1 MKLEGLIRCGVESV
15 HNNRGH
21 PGGGMPAETEDGRGS
36 MPDRRQNHAK
46 AFFYQFLRP
55 RRGDKARR
63 STDLH
68 AFHVDFH
75 EPVLL
80 VVVLVTVSL
89 CVVDVYATLTLLQQG
104 GVELNPL
111 MRELIHTDVWLF
123 YLFKY
128 IVTAAGLFVLL
139 SFKRFRVYKNFN
151 ALHTL
156 YGVMAIYAVIVVYQM
171 GLLSAA
177 AAG

>member
-1 MKLEGLIRCGVESV
+1 
-15 HNNRGH
+15 
-21 PGGGMPAETEDGRGS
+21 MPAVAVDGRGD
-36 MPDRRQNHAK
+36 PADRRQNHVK
-46 AFFYQFLRP
+46 AFFYQFLSP
-55 RRGDKARR
+55 RRGHKARR
-63 STDLH
+63 ATDSH

-80 VVVLVTVSL
+80 VVVLVTISL
-89 CVVDVYATLTLLQQG
+89 CVVDVYATLTLLQKG

-111 MRELIHTDVWLF
+111 MRELINTDVWLF
-123 YLFKY
+123 YSFKY

-156 YGVMAIYAVIVVYQM
+156 YGVMAIYVLIVVYQM

-177 AAG
+177 VAG

>member
-1 MKLEGLIRCGVESV
+1 
-15 HNNRGH
+15 
-21 PGGGMPAETEDGRGS
+21 
-36 MPDRRQNHAK
+36 
-46 AFFYQFLRP
+46 
-55 RRGDKARR
+55 
-63 STDLH
+63 
-68 AFHVDFH
+68 
-75 EPVLL
+75 
-80 VVVLVTVSL
+80 
-89 CVVDVYATLTLLQQG
+89 
-104 GVELNPL
+104 
-111 MRELIHTDVWLF
+111 MRKLIHTDVWLF

-156 YGVMAIYAVIVVYQM
+156 YGVMMIYAVIVVYQM

>member
-1 MKLEGLIRCGVESV
+1 VKCGDESV
-15 HNNRGH
+15 NNNYKH
-21 PGGGMPAETEDGRGS
+21 PGSGTPVEIADGRGDHV
-36 MPDRRQNHAK
+36 DRRRHHLR
-46 AFFYQFLRP
+46 AFFYQFLNP
-55 RRGDKARR
+55 RRSGKARR
-63 STDLH
+63 SNDSH
-68 AFHVDFH
+68 AFQVDFH

-80 VVVLVTVSL
+80 VVVLVTIALS
-89 CVVDVYATLTLLQQG
+89 VVDVYATLALLQQG

-111 MRELIHTDVWLF
+111 MRKMIDTDVWLF

-128 IVTAAGLFVLL
+128 TVTAAGLFVLL

-156 YGVMAIYAVIVVYQM
+156 YGVLAVYVVVVVYQI

>member
-1 MKLEGLIRCGVESV
+1 MGLVGELRCGDESV
-15 HNNRGH
+15 QNYNERPCVGQ
-21 PGGGMPAETEDGRGS
+21 PVKVTSGRGDVT
-36 MPDRRQNHAK
+36 DRRSNHFK
-46 AFFYQFLRP
+46 AFFYQFFNP
-55 RRGDKARR
+55 RRREKVRR
-63 STDLH
+63 ATDSH
-68 AFHVDFH
+68 GFHVDFH

-104 GVELNPL
+104 GVELNPF
-111 MRELIHTDVWLF
+111 MRKLIHTDVWLF

-156 YGVMAIYAVIVVYQM
+156 YGVMALYVVLVVYQI